1 MRIDS
6 KKLKTFINIS
16 IAILFIGLFVFA
28 TIRYAP
34 EITRLLKDPDK
45 FKELLNSYGYK
56 SVFVFIAFQII
67 QVVIAVIPG
76 EVIQIAGGYIFG
88 TILGS
93 LYSIIG
99 ILLGTIIVFYIVR
112 LIGYPLVKRFVSQK
126 SIEKFNFLIN
136 SEKSEI
142 AIFMLF
148 LIPGIPK
155 DALTYI
161 AGLTPIKSLRFFVI
175 ITIAR
180 LPALIG
186 SSYIGTSIQTRDYLV
201 VGIISG
207 VAIILFVIGVVF
219 RNKIIAKLH
228 KIIHKNK
235 D

>member
-1 MRIDS
+1 MRIDQ
-6 KKLKTFINIS
+6 KRLKTLINIS
-16 IAILFIGLFVFA
+16 IAALFIGLLAFA
-28 TIRYAP
+28 TIKFAP
-34 EITRLLKDPDK
+34 DITKLLKDPDK
-45 FKELLNSYGYK
+45 FKDLLNSYGYK

-76 EVIQIAGGYIFG
+76 EVIQIAGGYVFG

-99 ILLGTIIVFYIVR
+99 ILLGTVIVFFIVR
-112 LIGYPLVKRFVSQK
+112 LIGYPLVKRFVPQK

-142 AIFMLF
+142 AIFLLF

-161 AGLTPIKSLRFFVI
+161 AGLTPIKALRFFII

-180 LPALIG
+180 LPALIA

-207 VAIILFVIGVVF
+207 VAIILFVLGVVF
-219 RNKIIAKLH
+219 RNKIISKLH
-228 KIIHKNK
+228 NIIHKDK
-235 D
+235 T